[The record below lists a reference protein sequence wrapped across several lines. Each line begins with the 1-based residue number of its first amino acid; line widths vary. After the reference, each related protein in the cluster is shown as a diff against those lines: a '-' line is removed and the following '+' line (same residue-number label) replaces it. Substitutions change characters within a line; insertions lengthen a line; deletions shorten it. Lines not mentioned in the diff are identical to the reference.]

1 MGDTGLSGV
10 IPGEFGPATGC
21 ATSGV
26 DADGGKP
33 MHRTIFAAVLCVI
46 IGGSA
51 SAFAGDAFTRLEGQW
66 RGNGTIEFSNKS
78 KETLHCRAAYDVLGG
93 ANLELSIRC
102 ASDSY
107 RIDLLGKVREAG
119 GKVSGSWSEA
129 TLNVSGSLNGTAE
142 GSNIKVLAKSP
153 AFTAVFGLV
162 THGKR
167 QSVSIKSETPDSTIR
182 GATISLARH

>member
-1 MGDTGLSGV
+1 
-10 IPGEFGPATGC
+10 
-21 ATSGV
+21 
-26 DADGGKP
+26 
-33 MHRTIFAAVLCVI
+33 MHRTFFAAILCVTI
-46 IGGSA
+46 AGTT

-78 KETLHCRAAYDVLGG
+78 KETLHCRAAYDVLQSG

-107 RIDLLGKVREAG
+107 HIDLLGKVTEAG

-142 GSNIKVLAKSP
+142 GSTIKVLAKSP
-153 AFTAVFGLV
+153 AFTAMFGLT

-182 GATISLARH
+182 AATISLARN